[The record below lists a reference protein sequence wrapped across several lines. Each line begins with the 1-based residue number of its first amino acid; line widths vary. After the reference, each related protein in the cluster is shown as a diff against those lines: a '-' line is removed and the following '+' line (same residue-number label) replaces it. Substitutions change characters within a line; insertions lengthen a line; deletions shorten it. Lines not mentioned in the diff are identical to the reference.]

1 MPRPK
6 KHRLPG
12 RALVVLTLGTAL
24 ILTVRH
30 IRETEIFSFHQWA
43 KRIAAPAKMVAGIQA
58 GNWRKALLDRLADSK
73 LLVPIREVLATAPA
87 EPGVRTLRLH
97 HVHTRESLT
106 VTYKRDGLYIPAAMA
121 QLDYFLRDWRTNTVV
136 SMSGE
141 TLDRLWELH
150 KELGS
155 KKPINVISGYR
166 SSETN
171 ALLKR
176 IGRQVATRSEHLLG
190 RAIDV
195 HFPDVPL
202 KLLRNKA
209 LAQQAGGV
217 GYYPAGNGG
226 FIHID
231 SGRVRHWPNID
242 ETELAEILGTGSR
255 DRDAVATF

>member
-1 MPRPK
+1 
-6 KHRLPG
+6 
-12 RALVVLTLGTAL
+12 LVVLVVSTAL
-24 ILTVRH
+24 LLICKQLS
-30 IRETEIFSFHQWA
+30 ETEISLGHHWTE
-43 KRIAAPAKMVAGIQA
+43 RAAALTKMVADIQVVS
-58 GNWRKALLDRLADSK
+58 WRKAVLDHPAVAKFLL
-73 LLVPIREVLATAPA
+73 PVLAVPAPKTPDQ
-87 EPGVRTLRLH
+87 EIRTLQLH
-97 HVHTRESLT
+97 HIHTRESLT
-106 VTYKRDGLYIPAAMA
+106 VTYKRDGRYIPAAIA
-121 QLDYFLRDWRTNTVV
+121 RLDYFLRDWRTNTVV

-195 HFPDVPL
+195 QFPDVPL

-242 ETELAEILGTGSR
+242 ETELAENLDTGTR
-255 DRDAVATF
+255 YRDAVATF